1 MKFQVSSKEF
11 SRVVNAVSKVI
22 SKKNTISILA
32 DILLSKEGECYYL
45 TGSSTENSLS
55 MRIGV
60 VPDMYDTE
68 FSPVCMPTQ
77 TLKEALATLP
87 EQPVNVTIDGKT
99 LAIEHSSGV
108 FQMGINDASA
118 YPTIGN
124 ISESVTAFDVDGKVF
139 INAVK
144 DASASTKDDPLH
156 VIFGCV
162 CVDLRSLSSDGA
174 ANCISIV
181 GTDGQT
187 LYCYDYA
194 KENGS
199 FAENGA
205 KILIHSSLINALSDS
220 FANVGDIHVAFDGNH
235 AILSAN
241 GISFVVTS
249 PEGRY
254 PDYRRVFPSESLY
267 SVTLNTKEL
276 ASAIKRVS
284 LMASNTQ
291 MVRLR
296 FEGENVT
303 LSADD
308 ADFAKRATDRVGVV
322 SSNIEEGFAIGLKC
336 TNVAK
341 VLDSIKTDNVVLNI
355 TAPNSPIVFC
365 EDKGNSCLREL
376 VMPMMLNDQR

>member
-11 SRVVNAVSKVI
+11 SRAVNAVSKVI

-32 DILLSKEGECYYL
+32 DILLSKEGEYYYL

-55 MRIGV
+55 MRIGAI
-60 VPDMYDTE
+60 PGMYDTE

-77 TLKEALATLP
+77 TLKDALATLS

-99 LAIEHSSGV
+99 LTIEHSSGV
-108 FQMGINDASA
+108 FQMGVNDASA
-118 YPTIGN
+118 YPAIGN
-124 ISESVTAFDVDGKVF
+124 IGESVTAFDVDGKVF

-162 CVDLRSLSSDGA
+162 CVDLRCLSDGA

-194 KENGS
+194 KDNGS
-199 FAENGA
+199 FADNGA
-205 KILIHSSLINALSDS
+205 KILIHTSLINALSDS
-220 FANVGDIHVAFDGNH
+220 FANVGDIHIAFDGNR

-241 GISFVVTS
+241 GISFVITS

-291 MVRLR
+291 MVRLQ

-308 ADFAKRATDRVGVV
+308 ADFAKRATDRVGLV

-336 TNVAK
+336 TNVTK
-341 VLDSIKTDNVVLNI
+341 VLDSIKTDNVVMNI
-355 TAPNSPIVFC
+355 TAPNRPIVFC
-365 EDKGNSCLREL
+365 EDDDNSCLREL
-376 VMPMMLNDQR
+376 VMPMTLND